1 MYYSQPFIFLF
12 NSQKSNSYK
21 SLGVNSVAFIF
32 ISPKAPPCSNTAVAN
47 ELQV

>member
-1 MYYSQPFIFLF
+1 MYYSHPLIFLF

-21 SLGVNSVAFIF
+21 SFGVNSVALILT
-32 ISPKAPPCSNTAVAN
+32 SPNTPECSNTAVAN